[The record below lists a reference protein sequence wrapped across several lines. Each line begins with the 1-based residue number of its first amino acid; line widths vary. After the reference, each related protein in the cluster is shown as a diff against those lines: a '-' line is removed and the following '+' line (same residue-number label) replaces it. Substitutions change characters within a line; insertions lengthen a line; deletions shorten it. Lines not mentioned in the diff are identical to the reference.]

1 MAGSEAENVREGS
14 AARLP
19 TGIQQLLLLGDNIGT
34 VDLHPSIVMVESSR
48 GGGRLEGGLTRFYC
62 TTRRGGEGP
71 APIDFIV
78 QTLHA
83 GGQLQ
88 RAQSNKGLRKLIL
101 ECSECAC
108 VDLCLN
114 RTLPLMNSFTK
125 ACKEH

>member
-48 GGGRLEGGLTRFYC
+48 GREVGGRTYTVLLHEEGE
-62 TTRRGGEGP
+62 EGAP

-78 QTLHA
+78 QALHA
-83 GGQLQ
+83 GHT
-88 RAQSNKGLRKLIL
+88 
-101 ECSECAC
+101 
-108 VDLCLN
+108 
-114 RTLPLMNSFTK
+114 TLSALTVEGN
-125 ACKEH
+125 